1 MNLVSKIQNYVEA
14 LIFVSESGIQL
25 NEIEEV
31 FKDEKVRES
40 LEISIDTS
48 ITSDLI
54 LEVIEAISLKY
65 KSDSEFFELYIFKN
79 SYQFLTKPTYHIVI
93 NQLQN
98 QRSKKKLSQAAMET
112 LAIITYQHPITKLE
126 IEHIRGVNCDYT
138 VQRLLEKELIKIAG
152 KAETV
157 GRPLLYAPS
166 DYLLDYF
173 GIRDFS
179 ELPQLKDIENQDPS
193 LGEINA

>member
-54 LEVIEAISLKY
+54 LEVI
-65 KSDSEFFELYIFKN
+65 
-79 SYQFLTKPTYHIVI
+79 
-93 NQLQN
+93 
-98 QRSKKKLSQAAMET
+98 
-112 LAIITYQHPITKLE
+112 
-126 IEHIRGVNCDYT
+126 
-138 VQRLLEKELIKIAG
+138 
-152 KAETV
+152 
-157 GRPLLYAPS
+157 
-166 DYLLDYF
+166 
-173 GIRDFS
+173 
-179 ELPQLKDIENQDPS
+179 
-193 LGEINA
+193 